1 MPTIPSVPGACAN
14 LPTMAGPYPPP
25 YGPGP
30 VGPPPP
36 HPGPSQPY
44 PENVVAPPFYPGMLP
59 PPIPYPKRSR
69 WRGVL
74 AALAVIAAV
83 AAAVLTTVLVMRSD
97 GEATSAKLTT
107 TSAQTAIQDY
117 LDALQRGDDETIARH
132 TLCGLFDAVKDKK
145 SDLAL
150 ADLSSDAFR
159 KQFSAA
165 EVTSIDKMV
174 FSSPYQAQV
183 LFTMR
188 VTPAGTRTQPPPKV
202 QEQAVAQVL
211 SQGNDVLVCS
221 YLLRAGGQY

>member
-1 MPTIPSVPGACAN
+1 M
-14 LPTMAGPYPPP
+14 
-25 YGPGP
+25 
-30 VGPPPP
+30 
-36 HPGPSQPY
+36 
-44 PENVVAPPFYPGMLP
+44 YPGMLP
-59 PPIPYPKRSR
+59 PPMPYPKRRR

-74 AALAVIAAV
+74 AALLAILVVAV
-83 AAAVLTTVLVMRSD
+83 AVAVTVFVMRSD
-97 GEATSAKLTT
+97 DDSASASLTT
-107 TSAQTAIQDY
+107 TSARTAIQNY
-117 LDALQRGDDETIARH
+117 LDALQRGDVETIARH

-159 KQFSAA
+159 KQFSTA

-174 FSSPYQAQV
+174 YLSPYQAQV

-211 SQGNDVLVCS
+211 SQGDDVLVCS

>member
-1 MPTIPSVPGACAN
+1 
-14 LPTMAGPYPPP
+14 MAGPYPPP

-44 PENVVAPPFYPGMLP
+44 PENSVAPPLYPGILP
-59 PPIPYPKRSR
+59 PPLPYPKRRR

-74 AALAVIAAV
+74 AALVVIAVVADAV
-83 AAAVLTTVLVMRSD
+83 VATVLVMRSD
-97 GEATSAKLTT
+97 DKAVSAKLTT
-107 TSAQTAIQDY
+107 ASTQTAIQDY
-117 LDALQRGDDETIARH
+117 LEALQRDDAEKIARH

-159 KQFSAA
+159 KQFSTA

-188 VTPAGTRTQPPPKV
+188 VTPASTRTQPPPKV

-211 SQGNDVLVCS
+211 SQDDEVLVCS

>member
-1 MPTIPSVPGACAN
+1 
-14 LPTMAGPYPPP
+14 MAGPYPPQ

-36 HPGPSQPY
+36 HPGPPSPPPQPY
-44 PENVVAPPFYPGMLP
+44 PENPVAPPLYPGMLP

-74 AALAVIAAV
+74 AAVAALAVVAAAV
-83 AAAVLTTVLVMRSD
+83 AATVFVMRNDD
-97 GEATSAKLTT
+97 GAPSAKLTT
-107 TSAQTAIQDY
+107 ASAQAAIQNY
-117 LDALQRGDDETIARH
+117 LDALQRGDVETIARH

-159 KQFSAA
+159 KQFNTAD
-165 EVTSIDKMV
+165 VTSIDKMV